1 MKPLLLFLCGAFAV
15 SAAELKITN
24 TNTGIEIGTG
34 SLGSFTLTYPEFEPA
49 HKAIEVKA
57 EGTQATI
64 KYQDGAECVVSAS
77 KDEIS
82 VSFKWRIARGRTCWP
97 R

>member
-1 MKPLLLFLCGAFAV
+1 MRAV
-15 SAAELKITN
+15 W
-24 TNTGIEIGTG
+24 GG
-34 SLGSFTLTYPEFEPA
+34 FTLTYPEFDPV

-57 EGTQATI
+57 AGSQATI
-64 KYQDGAECVVSAS
+64 KYQDGAECVVSAA
-77 KDEIS
+77 KDVIS